1 MRSNPGDQVP
11 EWTDEDWAAMREHL
25 GLPQPGPGA
34 WHA

>member
-1 MRSNPGDQVP
+1 MSPEPDDEVP
-11 EWTDEDWAAMREHL
+11 VYPDEVWAEMREHL